1 MANPF
6 IKRILFSG
14 ALCAGAALML
24 TSCLDDSYDL
34 NKVDLT
40 MGLGSDG
47 LAVTLGNTENIL
59 LNDIL
64 DTDESVK
71 LDTKN
76 RYYLVEEGN
85 TNINMRVD
93 GFSTNIADT
102 KLNMDAAV
110 LSFNDVKE
118 SVEASSG
125 VKFGD
130 NVTSIPVSKN
140 LASSGS
146 ANGQQALDFEVT
158 GMKTDVTFLEDLAI
172 EDTDVKLMLY
182 TANTPANLPFGVIS
196 MNNVEIKLPS
206 ILRVKEGSLASGWTL
221 DNSTNTLKCSAL
233 NYDKA
238 KPAICALQVNK
249 VVLKRAPKDG
259 KIVFS
264 NEELTVKMSAQKV
277 TFGATQDF
285 TMGKNDVASVR
296 LDIVVGNP
304 NTSKSN
310 LTVVEATGR
319 FNPAINPSINPIN
332 ISNSLPDFLQDD
344 EVALD
349 VANPTLRFK
358 SDFTNI
364 PVGVKFSGVLTS
376 VFNDGVTAKR
386 SVTLP
391 EKSFENNKQNVL
403 YYAQTATP
411 YDPEG
416 LPEVYDKAV
425 VSTLNTLVSKLPEKI
440 DVDLANGKVKVKDQ
454 LYTIKLNQEYAADAA
469 YSVFVPFEFN
479 NGLSIVYNDSTN
491 SINSD
496 VEKYAAEGIRI
507 SAVAQNAIPL
517 DLNINI
523 EAHGVDGRV
532 INGIVFT
539 PAKVN
544 AGSGKSVVD
553 ANGASSF
560 EVKETPIVLE
570 ATLSDPNLLK
580 KVDRL
585 IFKVRADNKETT
597 ESHELVSTQFL
608 RMANIKLR
616 LKGAVTADFN

>member
-1 MANPF
+1 M
-6 IKRILFSG
+6 
-14 ALCAGAALML
+14 
-24 TSCLDDSYDL
+24 
-34 NKVDLT
+34 
-40 MGLGSDG
+40 
-47 LAVTLGNTENIL
+47 
-59 LNDIL
+59 
-64 DTDESVK
+64 
-71 LDTKN
+71 
-76 RYYLVEEGN
+76 
-85 TNINMRVD
+85 
-93 GFSTNIADT
+93 
-102 KLNMDAAV
+102 
-110 LSFNDVKE
+110 
-118 SVEASSG
+118 
-125 VKFGD
+125 
-130 NVTSIPVSKN
+130 
-140 LASSGS
+140 
-146 ANGQQALDFEVT
+146 
-158 GMKTDVTFLEDLAI
+158 
-172 EDTDVKLMLY
+172 
-182 TANTPANLPFGVIS
+182 
-196 MNNVEIKLPS
+196 
-206 ILRVKEGSLASGWTL
+206 
-221 DNSTNTLKCSAL
+221 

-249 VVLKRAPKDG
+249 VVLKRAPKNG
-259 KIVFS
+259 KIVFT
-264 NEELTVKMSAQKV
+264 NDELTVKMSAQKV

-310 LTVVEATGR
+310 LTVVEATGK

-425 VSTLNTLVSKLPEKI
+425 VPTLNTLVSKLPEKI

>member
-85 TNINMRVD
+85 TNINMKVD

-102 KLNMDAAV
+102 KLNMDAPV
-110 LSFNDVKE
+110 LSFDDVKK
-118 SVEASSG
+118 SVEASG
-125 VKFGD
+125 VTLGD

-140 LASSGS
+140 LTSSGS
-146 ANGQQALDFEVT
+146 ADGKQTLDFEVT
-158 GMKTDVTFLEDLAI
+158 GMKTDVTYLEDLAI

-182 TANTPANLPFGVIS
+182 TANTPANMPFGVIS

-259 KIVFS
+259 KIVFT
-264 NEELTVKMSAQKV
+264 NDELTVEMRAKKV

-285 TMGKNDVASVR
+285 NMGKNDVASVR
-296 LDIVVGNP
+296 LDIVIGNP

-319 FNPAINPSINPIN
+319 FNPEINPSINPIN

-376 VFNDGVTAKR
+376 VFNDGVTAER

-440 DVDLANGKVKVKDQ
+440 NVDLANGKVKVKDQ

-507 SAVAQNAIPL
+507 SALAQNAIPL

>member
-85 TNINMRVD
+85 TNINMKVD

-102 KLNMDAAV
+102 KLNMDAPV
-110 LSFNDVKE
+110 LSFNDVKK
-118 SVEASSG
+118 SVEASG
-125 VKFGD
+125 VSLGD
-130 NVTSIPVSKN
+130 NVTSIRVSKD
-140 LASSGS
+140 LASTGR
-146 ANGQQALDFEVT
+146 ADGKQTLDFEVT

-182 TANTPANLPFGVIS
+182 TANTPANMPFGVIS

-249 VVLKRAPKDG
+249 VVLKRAPKNG
-259 KIVFS
+259 KIVFT
-264 NEELTVKMSAQKV
+264 NDELTVKMSAQKV

-310 LTVVEATGR
+310 LTVVEATGK

-364 PVGVKFSGVLTS
+364 PVGVKFSGALTS

-507 SAVAQNAIPL
+507 SALAQNAIPL

-523 EAHGVDGRV
+523 EALGVDGRV

>member
-47 LAVTLGNTENIL
+47 LAVTLGNTENIM

-71 LDTKN
+71 LDAN
-76 RYYLVEEGN
+76 NLYYLVENGS
-85 TNINMRVD
+85 TNIHMKVD

-102 KLNMDAAV
+102 KLNMNTPV
-110 LSFNDVKE
+110 LSFGNVKE
-118 SVEASSG
+118 SVEANLG
-125 VKFGD
+125 VSFGE
-130 NVTSIPVSKN
+130 NITSIPVSKN

-158 GMKTDVTFLEDLAI
+158 GMKTDVTYLEDLVI

-182 TANTPANLPFGVIS
+182 TANKPANMPFGVLS

-221 DNSTNTLKCSAL
+221 DNSTNTLKCSTL

-249 VVLKRAPKDG
+249 VVLNRKPKNG
-259 KIVFS
+259 KIEFS
-264 NEELTVKMSAQKV
+264 ENELTITMKAQKV
-277 TFGATQDF
+277 TFGATEAF
-285 TMGKNDVASVR
+285 TMHENDVASVR
-296 LDIVVGNP
+296 LDIVVGNS
-304 NTSKSN
+304 NVSKSN
-310 LTVVEATGR
+310 LTVVEATGK
-319 FNPAINPSINPIN
+319 FNPVIDPQVNPID
-332 ISNSLPDFLQDD
+332 IGSSLPDFLKDE

-349 VANPTLRFK
+349 VANPTLRFT
-358 SDFTNI
+358 SDFSNI
-364 PVGVKFSGVLTS
+364 PVGVNFSGKLTS
-376 VFNDGVTAKR
+376 VFEDASKNC

-391 EKSFENNKQNVL
+391 EKSFENNKHNVL
-403 YYAQTATP
+403 YYAQTENP
-411 YDPEG
+411 YDPSG
-416 LPEVYDKAV
+416 LPAEGTYDKAQ
-425 VSTLNTLVSKLPEKI
+425 VSNLNTLVKKIPEQIK
-440 DVDLANGKVKVKDQ
+440 VDLSGNKVKVKDQ
-454 LYTIKLNQEYAADAA
+454 LYTIKLNQEYTADAD

-479 NGLSIVYNDSTN
+479 KGLSIVYNDSTN
-491 SINSD
+491 SFNDDID
-496 VEKYAAEGIRI
+496 KYAAEGIRI
-507 SAVAQNAIPL
+507 TALAKNAIPL
-517 DLNINI
+517 DLNVAI
-523 EAHGVDGRV
+523 EATDVNGNV
-532 INGIVFT
+532 IEGIVFT
-539 PAKVN
+539 PAVVK
-544 AGSGKSVVD
+544 AGSGKKDPATAKYELV
-553 ANGASSF
+553 
-560 EVKETPIVLE
+560 ETPITLD
-570 ATLSDPNLLK
+570 ATLKDPNLLK
-580 KVDRL
+580 LVDKL

-597 ESHELVSTQFL
+597 ESHTLVSDQYL
-608 RMANIKLR
+608 RLDKIKLR

>member
-85 TNINMRVD
+85 TNINMKVD

-102 KLNMDAAV
+102 KLNMDAPV
-110 LSFNDVKE
+110 LSFDDVKK
-118 SVEASSG
+118 SVEASG
-125 VKFGD
+125 VSLGD

-146 ANGQQALDFEVT
+146 AKGQQTLDFEVT
-158 GMKTDVTFLEDLAI
+158 GMKTDVTYLEDLAI

-182 TANTPANLPFGVIS
+182 TANTPANMPFGVIS

-221 DNSTNTLKCSAL
+221 DSSTNTLKCSAL

-259 KIVFS
+259 KVVFT
-264 NEELTVKMSAQKV
+264 NDELTVEMKAQKV

-285 TMGKNDVASVR
+285 TMRQNDVASVR
-296 LDIVVGNP
+296 LDIVIGNP

-319 FNPAINPSINPIN
+319 FNPEINPSINPIN

-376 VFNDGVTAKR
+376 VFNDGVTANR

>member
-93 GFSTNIADT
+93 GFSTNISDT

-110 LSFNDVKE
+110 LSFTDVKK

-310 LTVVEATGR
+310 LTVVEATGK

-364 PVGVKFSGVLTS
+364 PVGVKFSSVLTS

-425 VSTLNTLVSKLPEKI
+425 VPTLNTLVSKLPEKI